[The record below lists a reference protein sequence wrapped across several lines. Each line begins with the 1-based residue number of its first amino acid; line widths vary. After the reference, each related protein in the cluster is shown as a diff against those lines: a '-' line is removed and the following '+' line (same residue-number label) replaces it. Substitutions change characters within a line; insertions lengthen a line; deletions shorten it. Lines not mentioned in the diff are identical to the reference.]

1 MTERKTPAL
10 MDALGMMIN
19 SRTGGRA
26 PSLVSWF
33 APTASSLDATTLHPS
48 PRYGCYGSGR

>member
-1 MTERKTPAL
+1 

-33 APTASSLDATTLHPS
+33 ARTASSLDATTLHPS
-48 PRYGCYGSGR
+48 PRYGCYGCGR